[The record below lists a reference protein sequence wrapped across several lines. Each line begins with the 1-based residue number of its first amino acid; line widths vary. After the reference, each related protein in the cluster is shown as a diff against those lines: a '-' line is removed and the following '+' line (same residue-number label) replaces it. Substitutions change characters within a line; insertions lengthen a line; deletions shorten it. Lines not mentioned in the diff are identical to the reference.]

1 VTTLPRP
8 VPTRP
13 GRLQGVRAV
22 VTGSGGGMGGAIA
35 LRLAQEGADLALN
48 DRREGTTDAWQEKIA
63 ALGGDVF
70 AVTTNVTRRSGAEEL
85 LNAALD
91 RWGRIDVLVNVVG
104 GVRGPVVNPVWEI
117 TEEDF
122 EFAWGVNMR
131 ATFHC
136 TQLVLPGMMERSAG
150 KIVNIASNSWAGE
163 PMHAHYSAAKAAVVS
178 FTRACAI
185 QLGPYNINVNAV
197 APGATLTHGQRPEG
211 TAGPTFETCYETG
224 GTLKRFNQPEDI
236 ANAVLYLSSEEARN
250 VSGHLLTVASG
261 ANPRL

>member
-1 VTTLPRP
+1 M
-8 VPTRP
+8 
-13 GRLQGVRAV
+13 
-22 VTGSGGGMGGAIA
+22 TGSGGGMGGAIA
-35 LRLAQEGADLALN
+35 LRLAQEGADIALN
-48 DRREGTTDAWQEKIA
+48 DRIEGTTDRWQEQIEP
-63 ALGGDVF
+63 LGGDVF

-85 LNAALD
+85 INAAVD

-117 TEEDF
+117 SEEDF
-122 EFAWGVNMR
+122 EFSWGINMR

-136 TQLVLPGMMERSAG
+136 TQLVLPAMMERKSG

-178 FTRACAI
+178 FTRSCAI

-197 APGATLTHGQRPEG
+197 APGG
-211 TAGPTFETCYETG
+211 TQTNEHNTGEWDAPTFETMYETG
-224 GTLKRFNQPEDI
+224 GTLGRFNKGEDI
-236 ANAVLYLSSEEARN
+236 ANAVLYLASEESRN
-250 VSGHLLTVASG
+250 VSGQLLTVASG